1 MSKPVRDKGYV
12 LCRVCYVESYAIT
25 PANNKSI
32 NRLSIQTVYTTIQFQ
47 HWPPD
52 SPYLFLFF
60 FFLLNMTSSSS
71 SSPEMHPAPPVDSAE
86 RFSYKL
92 ATHEEVLE
100 DLSSRFLLNLPEEE
114 LSSLERI
121 CFQVEQ
127 AHWFYEDFI
136 REQNPKFPSLPLKKF
151 SAMLFQAC
159 PLLHQWSHDHEQAFN
174 TFMQYKT
181 RVPVCGAIMLNDTWE
196 KCILVKGWK
205 SSSGWGFPKGK
216 INESEPTH
224 ECAIREVLEE
234 TGYNLAGQLNPANVI
249 EMSIKEQRIS
259 LFVVPGVPEDFP
271 FKTRTRKEISRIEWF
286 KLTDLPTWRR
296 NKAAPGKF
304 YLISPFIASL
314 KAFVTANKPRAMEGR
329 ARKTGGYTSTDNGT
343 HESSSSSA
351 DNGEP
356 QTPSPQYSEALPAT
370 GRCVATHESD
380 DGQVVDAEHMDPH
393 FARLLS
399 SLTLSA
405 VKQDDSKPQ
414 LVLPP
419 VKSPLSMLA
428 HNATPLAKQNIVDW
442 SSRVS
447 AHSET
452 PVISSSPPKQRLSSV
467 SSSSTHPLRVPQ
479 SSSMQASYVESSILP
494 TSPSHVPGTPSSGA
508 LSTASLS
515 AASSTSSFTSSR
527 KVSLSSR
534 RTSSTADISPYLPR
548 LTEVPASGK
557 TLRQLALLEAVA
569 DESSRMTPTLP
580 SRELPT
586 MTNFGNASG
595 VRHPGPSASVPP
607 PTHYPQAEFRPLFG
621 YTPSMPAGYHLP
633 STSHHASTAYSEP
646 PLVDDVFQVR
656 PRSSQFVTHDY
667 SPRNTQ
673 QNQLLSLLTGPPPLP
688 VGMPHTSHP
697 HPSYLQGYLPA
708 HHYQPHP
715 SAHFPP
721 AHQAAG
727 PHMVTGLS
735 TAMLPTTFHP
745 LPIPSRTP
753 VTNSAQLLSLLNDDY
768 TPISLL

>member
-1 MSKPVRDKGYV
+1 
-12 LCRVCYVESYAIT
+12 
-25 PANNKSI
+25 
-32 NRLSIQTVYTTIQFQ
+32 
-47 HWPPD
+47 
-52 SPYLFLFF
+52 
-60 FFLLNMTSSSS
+60 MTSSSS
-71 SSPEMHPAPPVDSAE
+71 SSPEMHPAPPMDSAE
-86 RFSYKL
+86 RFSYKH

-114 LSSLERI
+114 ISSLERI

-181 RVPVCGAIMLNDTWE
+181 RVPVCGAIMLNATWE

-234 TGYNLAGQLNPANVI
+234 TGYNLANQLNPENVI
-249 EMSIKEQRIS
+249 EMSIKEQLIS

-329 ARKTGGYTSTDNGT
+329 ARKTGGYTSTDNAT

-370 GRCVATHESD
+370 SRSVATHESD
-380 DGQVVDAEHMDPH
+380 DEQVVNHEHMDPH

-414 LVLPP
+414 LILPP
-419 VKSPLSMLA
+419 VKSPLSVLA

-452 PVISSSPPKQRLSSV
+452 PVMISSPPPKQRLSNV
-467 SSSSTHPLRVPQ
+467 SSPSTHSLRVPQ
-479 SSSMQASYVESSILP
+479 SFGVQASFVESPTLP
-494 TSPSHVPGTPSSGA
+494 TSPSHVPGTPSGT
-508 LSTASLS
+508 LSTTSLS
-515 AASSTSSFTSSR
+515 AASSASSLTSSR
-527 KVSLSSR
+527 KPSLSSR

-548 LTEVPASGK
+548 PTEVPASGK
-557 TLRQLALLEAVA
+557 MLRQLALLEAVA
-569 DESSRMTPTLP
+569 DESSRMTPTLF
-580 SRELPT
+580 SRELPAV
-586 MTNFGNASG
+586 TNIGNTSC

-607 PTHYPQAEFRPLFG
+607 PAHYPQAEFRPFFG
-621 YTPSMPAGYHLP
+621 HTPSVPAGYHLP
-633 STSHHASTAYSEP
+633 STSQHATTGYSQP
-646 PLVDDVFQVR
+646 PLIDDVFQVR
-656 PRSSQFVTHDY
+656 PRSSQFVAHDY
-667 SPRNTQ
+667 SPRNAQ

-688 VGMPHTSHP
+688 VGMPHASHP
-697 HPSYLQGYLPA
+697 HPSYLQGYLPTQ
-708 HHYQPHP
+708 HYQPHP
-715 SAHFPP
+715 SAHFSSAYQP
-721 AHQAAG
+721 AGH
-727 PHMVTGLS
+727 HMVTGPL
-735 TAMLPTTFHP
+735 TAIPPVGAQVTPARFSAIPPSAHALQPTFSP
-745 LPIPSRTP
+745 PPITSRTP
-753 VTNSAQLLSLLNDDY
+753 VANSAQLLSLLNGNKRAPAPAPVNAGY
-768 TPISLL
+768 R

>member
-1 MSKPVRDKGYV
+1 
-12 LCRVCYVESYAIT
+12 
-25 PANNKSI
+25 
-32 NRLSIQTVYTTIQFQ
+32 
-47 HWPPD
+47 
-52 SPYLFLFF
+52 
-60 FFLLNMTSSSS
+60 MTSSSS

-136 REQNPKFPSLPLKKF
+136 REQNPKFPSLPLKRF

-234 TGYNLAGQLNPANVI
+234 TGYNLAGQLVPANVI
-249 EMSIKEQRIS
+249 EMSIKEQWIS

-329 ARKTGGYTSTDNGT
+329 VRRIGGYTSTDNCT

-356 QTPSPQYSEALPAT
+356 QTPSPQYSEALPVT
-370 GRCVATHESD
+370 NRRVATHESD
-380 DGQVVDAEHMDPH
+380 DEQAVDPEHMDPH

-419 VKSPLSMLA
+419 VKSPLSVLA

-447 AHSET
+447 AQSET
-452 PVISSSPPKQRLSSV
+452 PGVMSSPPAKQRPSDV
-467 SSSSTHPLRVPQ
+467 TSSSAHSLRVSQ
-479 SSSMQASYVESSILP
+479 SSSMQASFVESSTLP
-494 TSPSHVPGTPSSGA
+494 TSPAHDPGTPSSGA

-515 AASSTSSFTSSR
+515 AASAVSSTSSLASSR
-527 KVSLSSR
+527 KVPLSSR
-534 RTSSTADISPYLPR
+534 RTSSTADISPYLQR

-557 TLRQLALLEAVA
+557 MLRQLALLESVA

-580 SRELPT
+580 SRELPSS
-586 MTNFGNASG
+586 A
-595 VRHPGPSASVPP
+595 RRPGPSASIPP
-607 PTHYPQAEFRPLFG
+607 STHCPQADFRPLFG
-621 YTPSMPAGYHLP
+621 HMSSMPAEYHLTPASQQP
-633 STSHHASTAYSEP
+633 STGHPQP
-646 PLVDDVFQVR
+646 PLIDDIFQVR
-656 PRSSQFVTHDY
+656 PRSGQFATHDY
-667 SPRNTQ
+667 SPRNVQ
-673 QNQLLSLLTGPPPLP
+673 QNQLLSLLTGPPSLP
-688 VGMPHTSHP
+688 VGMPHISHP
-697 HPSYLQGYLPA
+697 HSSYLQGYSTV
-708 HHYQPHP
+708 HNYQAHP
-715 SAHFPP
+715 SALFPP
-721 AHQAAG
+721 AHQGAG
-727 PHMVTGLS
+727 PHMVTGFS
-735 TAMLPTTFHP
+735 TGMPPVSAQIPSTRFSAITPSAHTLQSNFLPPPTT
-745 LPIPSRTP
+745 LRTP
-753 VTNSAQLLSLLNDDY
+753 VTNSAQLLSLLNGNKHALASA
-768 TPISLL
+768 PVNAGHR

>member
-1 MSKPVRDKGYV
+1 
-12 LCRVCYVESYAIT
+12 
-25 PANNKSI
+25 
-32 NRLSIQTVYTTIQFQ
+32 
-47 HWPPD
+47 
-52 SPYLFLFF
+52 
-60 FFLLNMTSSSS
+60 MTSSSS
-71 SSPEMHPAPPVDSAE
+71 SSPEMHPAPPMDSAE
-86 RFSYKL
+86 RFSYKH

-151 SAMLFQAC
+151 SAMLFKAC

-234 TGYNLAGQLNPANVI
+234 TGYNLAGQLDPENVI
-249 EMSIKEQRIS
+249 EMSIKEQLIS

-329 ARKTGGYTSTDNGT
+329 AWKTGGYISTDNGT

-370 GRCVATHESD
+370 SHSVATHVSD
-380 DGQVVDAEHMDPH
+380 DEQVVDPEHMDPH

-405 VKQDDSKPQ
+405 VKQDDSKSQ
-414 LVLPP
+414 LILPP
-419 VKSPLSMLA
+419 VKSPLSVLA

-452 PVISSSPPKQRLSSV
+452 PVVITSPPPKQRLSHV
-467 SSSSTHPLRVPQ
+467 TSSSTHSLRVPQ
-479 SSSMQASYVESSILP
+479 SLSVHASFDESHI
-494 TSPSHVPGTPSSGA
+494 PGTPSSGA
-508 LSTASLS
+508 LSTASFS
-515 AASSTSSFTSSR
+515 AASSTSSLTSSR
-527 KVSLSSR
+527 KSSSSR
-534 RTSSTADISPYLPR
+534 RTASTADISPYLPR
-548 LTEVPASGK
+548 PTEVPASGK
-557 TLRQLALLEAVA
+557 MLRQLALLEAVA
-569 DESSRMTPTLP
+569 DESSRMTPTLLN
-580 SRELPT
+580 RELPT
-586 MTNFGNASG
+586 VTNIGNISCI
-595 VRHPGPSASVPP
+595 RHPGPSASVPP
-607 PTHYPQAEFRPLFG
+607 PTHYPQAEFRPHFG
-621 YTPSMPAGYHLP
+621 HIPSVPAGYHVS
-633 STSHHASTAYSEP
+633 STSQHANTGYSQPP
-646 PLVDDVFQVR
+646 PLIDDVFQVR
-656 PRSSQFVTHDY
+656 PRSSQFVAHDY
-667 SPRNTQ
+667 SPRNAQ

-688 VGMPHTSHP
+688 AGMPHPSHP

-708 HHYQPHP
+708 HHYQPHV
-715 SAHFPP
+715 SAHFPSAYQP
-721 AHQAAG
+721 AG
-727 PHMVTGLS
+727 PHMMTGPPTAIPPVRAHVAPAQLS
-735 TAMLPTTFHP
+735 AIPPSAHALQTTFP
-745 LPIPSRTP
+745 PPQITSRTP
-753 VTNSAQLLSLLNDDY
+753 VTNSAQLLSLLNGNKPAPAPAPVNAGY
-768 TPISLL
+768 R

>member
-1 MSKPVRDKGYV
+1 
-12 LCRVCYVESYAIT
+12 
-25 PANNKSI
+25 
-32 NRLSIQTVYTTIQFQ
+32 
-47 HWPPD
+47 
-52 SPYLFLFF
+52 
-60 FFLLNMTSSSS
+60 MTSSSS

-234 TGYNLAGQLNPANVI
+234 TGYNLAGQLDPANVI
-249 EMSIKEQRIS
+249 EMSIKEQWIS

-329 ARKTGGYTSTDNGT
+329 ARKIGGYTSTDNGT

-356 QTPSPQYSEALPAT
+356 QTPSPQYSEALPVT
-370 GRCVATHESD
+370 SRRVATHESD
-380 DGQVVDAEHMDPH
+380 DEQAVDPEHMDPH

-405 VKQDDSKPQ
+405 VKHDDINPQ

-419 VKSPLSMLA
+419 VKSPLSVLA
-428 HNATPLAKQNIVDW
+428 HNATPLAKQNIADW

-447 AHSET
+447 AQSET
-452 PVISSSPPKQRLSSV
+452 PGVISSPPSKQRLSNV
-467 SSSSTHPLRVPQ
+467 PSSSAHSLRVPQ
-479 SSSMQASYVESSILP
+479 SLNMQASFVESSTLP
-494 TSPSHVPGTPSSGA
+494 TSPSHVPGTPSSGV

-515 AASSTSSFTSSR
+515 AASAASSTSSLTSSR
-527 KVSLSSR
+527 KVPLSSR

-557 TLRQLALLEAVA
+557 MLRQLALLESVA

-580 SRELPT
+580 SRELPS
-586 MTNFGNASG
+586 MTKIGNTSG
-595 VRHPGPSASVPP
+595 ARHPGPSASVPP
-607 PTHYPQAEFRPLFG
+607 PTHYPQADFRPLFG
-621 YTPSMPAGYHLP
+621 HIPSIPAGYHLP
-633 STSHHASTAYSEP
+633 PTSQHSSTGYSQP
-646 PLVDDVFQVR
+646 PLVDDIFQVR

-667 SPRNTQ
+667 SPRNAQ
-673 QNQLLSLLTGPPPLP
+673 QNQLLSLLAGPPPLP
-688 VGMPHTSHP
+688 VGMPHTSHL
-697 HPSYLQGYLPA
+697 HPSYLQGCPPVHNYQA
-708 HHYQPHP
+708 HLSTHLRPT
-715 SAHFPP
+715 
-721 AHQAAG
+721 HQAAG
-727 PHMVTGLS
+727 PQLVTGFS
-735 TAMLPTTFHP
+735 PAMPPVSAQIPPARFSAIPPSAHTLQPTFP
-745 LPIPSRTP
+745 PPPITSRTP
-753 VTNSAQLLSLLNDDY
+753 VTNSAQLLSLLNGNKHAPALAPFNAGY
-768 TPISLL
+768 R

>member
-1 MSKPVRDKGYV
+1 
-12 LCRVCYVESYAIT
+12 
-25 PANNKSI
+25 
-32 NRLSIQTVYTTIQFQ
+32 
-47 HWPPD
+47 
-52 SPYLFLFF
+52 
-60 FFLLNMTSSSS
+60 MTSSSS

-234 TGYNLAGQLNPANVI
+234 TGYNLAGQLDPANVI
-249 EMSIKEQRIS
+249 EMSIKEQWIS

-314 KAFVTANKPRAMEGR
+314 KAFITDNKPRAMEGR
-329 ARKTGGYTSTDNGT
+329 ARKIGGYTSTDNGT

-356 QTPSPQYSEALPAT
+356 QTPSPQYSEALPVT
-370 GRCVATHESD
+370 SHRVATHESD
-380 DGQVVDAEHMDPH
+380 DEQAVDPEHMDPH

-414 LVLPP
+414 LGLPP
-419 VKSPLSMLA
+419 VKSPLSVFA

-447 AHSET
+447 AQSET
-452 PVISSSPPKQRLSSV
+452 SGVMSSPAPKQRLSNV
-467 SSSSTHPLRVPQ
+467 SSSAHSLRVPQ
-479 SSSMQASYVESSILP
+479 SLSMQVSFVESSTLP

-508 LSTASLS
+508 LSTTSLSAAS
-515 AASSTSSFTSSR
+515 AASSTSSLTSSR

-557 TLRQLALLEAVA
+557 MLRQLALLESVA

-580 SRELPT
+580 SRELPSV
-586 MTNFGNASG
+586 TNVGNTPG
-595 VRHPGPSASVPP
+595 VRHPGSSASVPP
-607 PTHYPQAEFRPLFG
+607 STHYPQADIRPLFG
-621 YTPSMPAGYHLP
+621 HMPSMPAGYHLP
-633 STSHHASTAYSEP
+633 PTSQHPSIGYSQP
-646 PLVDDVFQVR
+646 PLVDDIFQVR
-656 PRSSQFVTHDY
+656 PRSSQFVAHDY
-667 SPRNTQ
+667 PPRNAQ
-673 QNQLLSLLTGPPPLP
+673 RSQLLSLLTGPPPIP

-697 HPSYLQGYLPA
+697 HPSYLQGYPPVHNYQA
-708 HHYQPHP
+708 HL

-721 AHQAAG
+721 AHQTAG
-727 PHMVTGLS
+727 PHMSVLKSHLLDSLLS
-735 TAMLPTTFHP
+735 HHQPIIYNQLSPRQSLRGPLLPTAPSYFH
-745 LPIPSRTP
+745 S
-753 VTNSAQLLSLLNDDY
+753 
-768 TPISLL
+768 